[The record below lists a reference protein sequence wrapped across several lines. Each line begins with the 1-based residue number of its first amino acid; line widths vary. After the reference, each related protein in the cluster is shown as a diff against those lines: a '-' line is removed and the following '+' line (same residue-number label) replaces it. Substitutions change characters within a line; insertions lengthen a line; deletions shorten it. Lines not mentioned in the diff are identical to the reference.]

1 MCRAA
6 VDSSGVPEETQ
17 LCLLTVVKCSLQWPE
32 THGHTEVRDYI
43 PGGDAY
49 ADECQL
55 DRLTGENSGF

>member
-1 MCRAA
+1 MKYS
-6 VDSSGVPEETQ
+6 V
-17 LCLLTVVKCSLQWPE
+17 QWPE

-55 DRLTGENSGF
+55 DLGRTQGSEAVGCARGMGGGSRWPCWQ